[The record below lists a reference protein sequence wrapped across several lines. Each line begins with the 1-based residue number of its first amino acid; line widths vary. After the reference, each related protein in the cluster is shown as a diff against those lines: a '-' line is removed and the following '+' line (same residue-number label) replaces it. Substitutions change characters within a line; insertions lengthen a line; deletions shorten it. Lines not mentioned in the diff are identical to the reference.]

1 MLASILST
9 NEEKTWEK
17 TEGEKAV
24 ANVTASWCSHAGTET
39 ANRKSQIIFV
49 RGSVVTQQADAIV
62 NAANQTLLGGGGID
76 GAIHMA
82 AGSELL
88 RECKALNGCETGQAK
103 ITKAYNIRNAFY
115 IIHTVGPVYRG
126 VAEDAYL
133 LAACYRNSLDLALA
147 YRCRSI
153 AFPCIS
159 TGAYGYPIE
168 KAAKVSL
175 LAAAQWLD
183 AHPDAVMKIY
193 FCCFNDSI
201 DTTMQNAVSL
211 EARKVHGR
219 IKDRRNRD
227 AYKRTY
233 LSVRDCF

>member
-1 MLASILST
+1 
-9 NEEKTWEK
+9 
-17 TEGEKAV
+17 
-24 ANVTASWCSHAGTET
+24 
-39 ANRKSQIIFV
+39 
-49 RGSVVTQQADAIV
+49 
-62 NAANQTLLGGGGID
+62 
-76 GAIHMA
+76 MA

-193 FCCFNDSI
+193 FCCFNDRE
-201 DTTMQNAVSL
+201 MM
-211 EARKVHGR
+211 
-219 IKDRRNRD
+219 
-227 AYKRTY
+227 AYQKTIE
-233 LSVRDCF
+233 SW

>member
-1 MLASILST
+1 MSASILST

-17 TEGEKAV
+17 TEGEQAV

-62 NAANQTLLGGGGID
+62 NAANQTLLGGGSVD

-103 ITKAYNIRNAFY
+103 ITKAYNIRNASY

-183 AHPDAVMKIY
+183 AHPDIVMKIY
-193 FCCFNDSI
+193 FCCFNDRE
-201 DTTMQNAVSL
+201 MV
-211 EARKVHGR
+211 
-219 IKDRRNRD
+219 
-227 AYKRTY
+227 AYQKTIE
-233 LSVRDCF
+233 SW

>member
-1 MLASILST
+1 MSASILST

-62 NAANQTLLGGGGID
+62 NAANQTLLGGGGVD

-103 ITKAYNIRNAFY
+103 ITKAYNIRNASY

-126 VAEDAYL
+126 VDEDAYL

-183 AHPDAVMKIY
+183 AHPDVVMKIY
-193 FCCFNDSI
+193 FCCFNDRE
-201 DTTMQNAVSL
+201 MV
-211 EARKVHGR
+211 
-219 IKDRRNRD
+219 
-227 AYKRTY
+227 AYQK
-233 LSVRDCF
+233 LAI

>member
-1 MLASILST
+1 MSASILST

-49 RGSVVTQQADAIV
+49 RGSVVMQQADAIV
-62 NAANQTLLGGGGID
+62 NAANQTLLGGGGVD
-76 GAIHMA
+76 GAIHIA

-103 ITKAYNIRNAFY
+103 ITKAYNIRNASY

-183 AHPDAVMKIY
+183 AHPDVVMKIY
-193 FCCFNDSI
+193 FCCFNDRE
-201 DTTMQNAVSL
+201 MV
-211 EARKVHGR
+211 
-219 IKDRRNRD
+219 
-227 AYKRTY
+227 AYQKTIE
-233 LSVRDCF
+233 SW

>member
-1 MLASILST
+1 MSASILST
-9 NEEKTWEK
+9 NGEKTREK

-24 ANVTASWCSHAGTET
+24 ANATASWCSHAGMET

-62 NAANQTLLGGGGID
+62 NAANQTLLGGGGVD

-103 ITKAYNIRNAFY
+103 ITKAYNIRNASY

-183 AHPDAVMKIY
+183 AHPDIVMKIY
-193 FCCFNDSI
+193 FCCFNDRE
-201 DTTMQNAVSL
+201 MV
-211 EARKVHGR
+211 
-219 IKDRRNRD
+219 
-227 AYKRTY
+227 AYQKTIE
-233 LSVRDCF
+233 SW

>member
-1 MLASILST
+1 MSASILST

-62 NAANQTLLGGGGID
+62 NAANQTLLGGGGVD

-103 ITKAYNIRNAFY
+103 ITKAYNIRNASY
-115 IIHTVGPVYRG
+115 IIHTVGQVYRG
-126 VAEDAYL
+126 VAEDVYL

-183 AHPDAVMKIY
+183 AHPDVVMKIY
-193 FCCFNDSI
+193 FCCFNDRE
-201 DTTMQNAVSL
+201 MA
-211 EARKVHGR
+211 
-219 IKDRRNRD
+219 
-227 AYKRTY
+227 AYQKTIE
-233 LSVRDCF
+233 SW

>member
-1 MLASILST
+1 MSASILST

-62 NAANQTLLGGGGID
+62 NAANQTLLGGGGVD

-88 RECKALNGCETGQAK
+88 RECKALNGCKTGQAK
-103 ITKAYNIRNAFY
+103 ITKAYNIRNASY

-175 LAAAQWLD
+175 LAAEQWLD
-183 AHPDAVMKIY
+183 AHPDIVMKIY
-193 FCCFNDSI
+193 FCCFNDRE
-201 DTTMQNAVSL
+201 MV
-211 EARKVHGR
+211 
-219 IKDRRNRD
+219 
-227 AYKRTY
+227 AYQKTIE
-233 LSVRDCF
+233 SW

>member
-1 MLASILST
+1 MSASILST

-62 NAANQTLLGGGGID
+62 NAANQTLLGGGGVD

-82 AGSELL
+82 AGAELL

-103 ITKAYNIRNAFY
+103 ITKAYNIRNASY

-183 AHPDAVMKIY
+183 AHPDVVMKIY
-193 FCCFNDSI
+193 FCCFNDRE
-201 DTTMQNAVSL
+201 MV
-211 EARKVHGR
+211 
-219 IKDRRNRD
+219 
-227 AYKRTY
+227 AYQKTIE
-233 LSVRDCF
+233 SW

>member
-1 MLASILST
+1 MSASILST

-49 RGSVVTQQADAIV
+49 RGSVVMQQADAIV
-62 NAANQTLLGGGGID
+62 NAANQTLLGGGGVD
-76 GAIHMA
+76 GAIHIA

-103 ITKAYNIRNAFY
+103 ITKAYNIRNASY

-183 AHPDAVMKIY
+183 AHPDVVMKIY
-193 FCCFNDSI
+193 FCCFNDRE
-201 DTTMQNAVSL
+201 MA
-211 EARKVHGR
+211 
-219 IKDRRNRD
+219 
-227 AYKRTY
+227 AYQK
-233 LSVRDCF
+233 LAI